1 MKSGAFTGGMLRGT
15 AAGMGA
21 DMLLRPKARPTTEA
35 GKAAQAVSDAM
46 EDVADVVKKR
56 MQ

>member
-1 MKSGAFTGGMLRGT
+1 MKIGAFAGGMLLGT
-15 AAGMGA
+15 ATGMAA
-21 DMLLRPKARPTTEA
+21 DMLLRPKARPTTDA
-35 GKAAQAVSDAM
+35 GKAAQAVSNAM

>member
-1 MKSGAFTGGMLRGT
+1 MKIGAFAGGMLLGT
-15 AAGMGA
+15 AAGMAA
-21 DMLLRPKARPTTEA
+21 DMLLRPKARPTTDA
-35 GKAAQAVSDAM
+35 GKAAQAVSNAM

>member
-1 MKSGAFTGGMLRGT
+1 MKWMSFAGGMALG
-15 AAGMGA
+15 AVAGMAA
-21 DMLLRPKARPTTEA
+21 DMMLRPKARPTTDA
-35 GKAAQAVSDAM
+35 GKAAQAVSNAM